1 MWIVSSLAAA
11 AAAGAGTPLLTANFQ
26 GNLHGPTGLPLIQ
39 PVILLL
45 SGHMISAQDRVPA
58 LGCNLA
64 SSIKMPAKEYVSLTY
79 AMGLLKSA
87 CVNSMIQESSSA
99 QNWFAFSQ
107 QLDVYRPQFLLLT
120 KWPFCIPKSVRTK
133 STIFSSPLA
142 AGRWRIGRRCPAPR
156 LPKQQLAK

>member
-1 MWIVSSLAAA
+1 MFSLAAA

-87 CVNSMIQESSSA
+87 CVNSMIQESGKQDQTRTPVLKIDSHFPTARCLSTAVSA
-99 QNWFAFSQ
+99 ADQVALLHSQ
-107 QLDVYRPQFLLLT
+107 I
-120 KWPFCIPKSVRTK
+120 CSH
-133 STIFSSPLA
+133 
-142 AGRWRIGRRCPAPR
+142 
-156 LPKQQLAK
+156 